1 MNIELYKLSINHVQT
16 PTFHKYPKQWY
27 TDWTLLRMRSKQDEN
42 SKKKNKGQKIKH
54 IDMPKPNHVSNENP
68 NIFKILMDDK
78 DKGPN

>member
-1 MNIELYKLSINHVQT
+1 MFKHQPSINILNNDIRIGHCYEWDQNKMKT
-16 PTFHKYPKQWY
+16 A
-27 TDWTLLRMRSKQDEN
+27 
-42 SKKKNKGQKIKH
+42 KKKNKGQKIKH